1 MYESV
6 FIINY
11 LSFSINKLYFNKK
24 FISMAINLIEID
36 SAMSMIKEDVIREL
50 SEAVSKQNNDSYSK
64 DLSSNTISSSEN
76 LMG

>member
-1 MYESV
+1 MYKSV

-11 LSFSINKLYFNKK
+11 LSFSINKLYFVKN
-24 FISMAINLIEID
+24 FTFMSSNLIEID
-36 SAMSMIKEDVIREL
+36 SAMNMIKEDVIREL

-64 DLSSNTISSSEN
+64 DLSSSTISSSEN